1 MSCACQCCDHS
12 RDTAKLPYLKEVIR
26 QALEKPKRVFVWLAP
41 SMSKARMA
49 LLNAKNYLSGDGK
62 VNLTRS
68 EIVFKNGSKI
78 YFASHHN
85 PDKLRGLRLNGAFI
99 EEGVNQKA
107 QDIINICM
115 F

>member
-1 MSCACQCCDHS
+1 MRS
-12 RDTAKLPYLKEVIR
+12 LKALEEAIR
-26 QALEKPKRVFVWLAP
+26 QALSGPKKTILWVAP
-41 SMSKARMA
+41 SMSRARAA
-49 LLNAKNYLSGDGK
+49 LIKTVQLTECKLNI
-62 VNLTRS
+62 THS